1 MTHMELENLISDYLE
16 GQLTAVRQAELETH
30 LAACAQCQALVADV
44 RHAFELCHTADSIEP
59 PPWLVPK
66 ILRATLGFGE
76 RKPSLKQQLQAFFRP
91 MMQTR
96 VAYGVAM
103 AVFSLS
109 MIINVAGINLR
120 HVRPADLNPANWV
133 YQANRNGHLLVGR
146 VEKYCYDLKVVYEFQ
161 SRLQHLRS
169 QPTETPRPQAPA
181 GGSTYGAPADEGPLA
196 STWISNAPSE
206 ASQAGPY
213 ADGAYWKRLV
223 RGTNQ

>member
-1 MTHMELENLISDYLE
+1 MTHLELENLISEYLE
-16 GQLTAVRQAELETH
+16 GQLTAVHRAEVESH
-30 LAACAQCQALVADV
+30 LAACAGCRGLVADV
-44 RHAFELCHTADSIEP
+44 RHAFELCHAAEPVEP

-66 ILRATLGFGE
+66 ILRATLGE
-76 RKPSLKQQLQAFFRP
+76 RKPSLLQQLQAWFRP
-91 MMQTR
+91 VLQTR

-161 SRLQHLRS
+161 SRLQRLRT
-169 QPTETPRPQAPA
+169 QPTETPRPQAPP

-196 STWISNAPSE
+196 SAWHSDTPSE
-206 ASQAGPY
+206 ASLLGTY
-213 ADGAYWKRLV
+213 VRELYSV

>member
-1 MTHMELENLISDYLE
+1 MTHLELENLISEYLE
-16 GQLTAVRQAELETH
+16 GQLTAVRRAEVETH
-30 LAACAQCQALVADV
+30 LAACVECRELVADV
-44 RHAFELCHTADSIEP
+44 RHSFELCRTAEPVEP
-59 PPWLVPK
+59 PPWLVSK
-66 ILRATLGFGE
+66 ILRATLGE
-76 RKPSLKQQLQAFFRP
+76 RKPSLKQQLQVWFGP
-91 MMQTR
+91 VLQTR

-161 SRLQHLRS
+161 SRLQRLRT
-169 QPTETPRPQAPA
+169 QPSERARPQAPA

-196 STWISNAPSE
+196 SAWISNAPSE
-206 ASQAGPY
+206 ATQAGPY
-213 ADGAYWKRLV
+213 ARETYGKRSV
-223 RGTNQ
+223 RGKNQ

>member
-1 MTHMELENLISDYLE
+1 MTHLELENVISEYLE
-16 GQLTAVRQAELETH
+16 GQLTAVRRAEFETH
-30 LAACAQCQALVADV
+30 LAACAECRALVDDV
-44 RHAFELCHTADSIEP
+44 RHAFELCQTAEAVEP

-66 ILRATLGFGE
+66 ILRATLGE
-76 RKPSLKQQLQAFFRP
+76 RKPSLKQQLRAWFRP
-91 MMQTR
+91 VLQTR

-161 SRLQHLRS
+161 SRLQRLRT
-169 QPTETPRPQAPA
+169 QPTETPRPQAPP

-196 STWISNAPSE
+196 SAWRPDTTSDAR
-206 ASQAGPY
+206 QAETY
-213 ADGAYWKRLV
+213 V
-223 RGTNQ
+223 REMYSVGGTNQ